1 MRSLNARQRQDL
13 CEVGMSAARNRSGK
27 GHGVHRGPRLT
38 PRFLVDD
45 LQGARDAL
53 IAFDGY
59 EPSGTTSLASALQR
73 PSAGEPTLV
82 PRGLFSAIINGFL
95 RWSDR
100 LRRRPDR

>member
-1 MRSLNARQRQDL
+1 
-13 CEVGMSAARNRSGK
+13 MSAARNRSGK
-27 GHGVHRGPRLT
+27 GHGAHRGPRLT

-59 EPSGTTSLASALQR
+59 EPSGRTSLASALQR
-73 PSAGEPTLV
+73 PSAGEQTLA
-82 PRGLFSAIINGFL
+82 PRGLFSAMIDGFF

-100 LRRRPDR
+100 FRRRPDR